1 MDNRYPDWLRRTVPS
16 MATYAT
22 KLSELR
28 RIEREYGDLD
38 QLYDEDELAE
48 VLDDLQY
55 SAADAQAGRENPS
68 RLHIDGDIR
77 NNLASYKSALSRYIR
92 FRREIE
98 DDAGRAAL
106 TPLAGPEDVAES
118 RETFSLEKDMQAAL
132 RRSITQLEA
141 GLEIIDGGAERKVPS
156 GFIDILARDAA
167 GRAVVIEL
175 KAVKATRD
183 AIGQMLAYM
192 GDISDLPAG
201 ASAPVRGILV
211 APEFDHRALSASRV
225 VPHLTLM
232 EYSFS
237 FTFHPAGTSAG

>member
-118 RETFSLEKDMQAAL
+118 RETFRWKRICRRRCADPSPSWKRGLRLSMAGPNARCRRGSLTFL
-132 RRSITQLEA
+132 RAMRLA
-141 GLEIIDGGAERKVPS
+141 GPW
-156 GFIDILARDAA
+156 
-167 GRAVVIEL
+167 
-175 KAVKATRD
+175 
-183 AIGQMLAYM
+183 
-192 GDISDLPAG
+192 
-201 ASAPVRGILV
+201 
-211 APEFDHRALSASRV
+211 
-225 VPHLTLM
+225 
-232 EYSFS
+232 
-237 FTFHPAGTSAG
+237 